1 MKAVLVIFY
10 LVFGLSLIAQKQYI
24 KLEVSETEPMNG
36 QNITISVTTSVQ
48 GEVEIKF
55 PDEFQKGYSQ
65 MNGMR
70 QEYVNGV
77 SKTIYYKTLNG
88 YFVENGDFV
97 IGPASIKSKTKSF
110 KSKKVKVS
118 VKKSSKSAPQQKNN
132 YRNIKTIKTLFGETQ
147 VSKQTIYEGE
157 ALYLNSK
164 VYSKYPFENLS
175 GYVPYK
181 VHGKFEEVEYNDKKP
196 LALVEETFNGEVF
209 YTLELD
215 NKVVFPV
222 KAGTYII
229 EPFHMNILGNRM
241 YKVSSEKAEITVL
254 KLPAAKRPRSFK
266 GLVGEFEFK
275 VELSQEEAEE
285 NEVITL
291 QVSVDGLG
299 NLQHVVSPKLNLPN
313 EVELYAD
320 PVETKKVVL
329 SPEGYMGKV
338 TFTYPLKILSKTKVQ
353 IPPVDLSYFNPVS
366 KKYIAFNSK
375 PILINKEFNDSE
387 KIRVDPKM
395 ISNHLESKKQLIVP
409 ASKRD
414 ISSHWY
420 RNIGNTL
427 WLVLILGITGVLFVI
442 GYVLNRNRRKN
453 EHKKEILPTKQEINQ
468 LLKNIENTSP
478 ADADAV
484 ITKMEDCLMQVCSY
498 LLCTNSSALPRNDMY
513 ALLMNKINTDEFR
526 HIEEFFHT
534 MDSYRYGK
542 DSLQISPNELK
553 IQFNIK
559 MTRLLSK

>member
-1 MKAVLVIFY
+1 MKTVLVIFY

-24 KLEVSETEPMNG
+24 KLEVSETEPVNG

-48 GEVEIKF
+48 GELEIKF

-88 YFVENGDFV
+88 YFVKNGDFV

-110 KSKKVKVS
+110 KSNKLKVS

-147 VSKQTIYEGE
+147 VSKPTIYEGE

-175 GYVPYK
+175 SYVPYK

-241 YKVSSEKAEITVL
+241 YKVSSDKAEITVL
-254 KLPAAKRPRSFK
+254 KLPAAKRPSSFK

-299 NLQHVVSPKLNLPN
+299 NLQHVVSPKLNFS
-313 EVELYAD
+313 D
-320 PVETKKVVL
+320 KK
-329 SPEGYMGKV
+329 
-338 TFTYPLKILSKTKVQ
+338 
-353 IPPVDLSYFNPVS
+353 
-366 KKYIAFNSK
+366 
-375 PILINKEFNDSE
+375 
-387 KIRVDPKM
+387 
-395 ISNHLESKKQLIVP
+395 
-409 ASKRD
+409 
-414 ISSHWY
+414 ISSP
-420 RNIGNTL
+420 IAAFI
-427 WLVLILGITGVLFVI
+427 IL
-442 GYVLNRNRRKN
+442 
-453 EHKKEILPTKQEINQ
+453 
-468 LLKNIENTSP
+468 TS
-478 ADADAV
+478 
-484 ITKMEDCLMQVCSY
+484 
-498 LLCTNSSALPRNDMY
+498 
-513 ALLMNKINTDEFR
+513 
-526 HIEEFFHT
+526 
-534 MDSYRYGK
+534 
-542 DSLQISPNELK
+542 
-553 IQFNIK
+553 
-559 MTRLLSK
+559 